1 MKDTLKFDFET
12 GEFVIKNGNPV
23 VLTGKDALVMWI
35 EKLLKTQLNRYKP
48 YLNTRYGVNV
58 GDLIIGN
65 TYNIDFTESELKRE
79 LELALLQ
86 HKDINSVTSF
96 SVERKG
102 AVLNVTMK
110 LDTAY
115 GEITER
121 YDTDN

>member
-48 YLNTRYGVNV
+48 YLNTGYGVNV

-121 YDTDN
+121 YDNDN